1 MSDDMAL
8 VSDYAV
14 SRSEQA
20 FETLVSRYINLVYS
34 AAVRQARDPHL
45 AEDITQAVFLILAR
59 KAGKLGADT
68 ILPSWLHRTTVFVS
82 ADVLRAQRS
91 RTEREQEA
99 SMQLPSDQ
107 PEGELWPQIAPLLDT
122 AIATLNE
129 KDRRA
134 IVLRFLQ
141 DRSFLEVGAALGA
154 SEDAAKVRVSRALE
168 KMRKF
173 FGKRGVDSTA
183 LAIAGEISTN
193 SMHTAPVALVK
204 TVTAVVLAGGAAA
217 STSTLVQ
224 GALKIMA
231 WTKTTTVIVAGAAA
245 LLAFGTT
252 ELFLDHERT
261 VHLEKVQGAW
271 EGVLRYGPNTERI
284 VLKVLKDNGMYHA
297 VIDSIDG
304 GSKNL
309 PATTFKAGGSSVSLE
324 SGTAFS
330 FQGNLNADATE
341 IAGRWNFTG
350 TKYSTPLTLKRTATP
365 DVVQEP
371 LTEADLVPRP
381 DANLQGLWKG
391 TVKLPRAPTSR
402 MYLKIAATP
411 DGKYRA
417 EYNNID
423 QPPIHPIPSTSF
435 DYEKPNINIQFGG
448 INSWFDGQLDS
459 SGSNIVGRWSQGSS
473 LTLTRVDPS
482 DEAQTLN
489 AGKNY
494 DFTSDSD
501 LQGHWTGALPGT
513 YGLRLHLAVNIAQ
526 MADGSFSATLDSPD
540 QLNMAMPF
548 NTVKYAS
555 SNVRLEMGVGYYEG
569 KLQNGKISGRWNFK
583 ARDKIISESLILER
597 ADTNQAMTVSIK

>member
-1 MSDDMAL
+1 MSDDIAL
-8 VSDYAV
+8 VRDYAANQ
-14 SRSEQA
+14 SERA
-20 FETLVSRYINLVYS
+20 FETLVSRHINLVYS

-45 AEDITQAVFLILAR
+45 AEDITQAVFVILAR
-59 KAGKLGADT
+59 KAGKLGPDT

-91 RTEREQEA
+91 RTQREQKA
-99 SMQLPSDQ
+99 SMQLPSDE
-107 PEGELWPQIAPLLDT
+107 PDGELWPQIAPLLDT

-141 DRSFLEVGAALGA
+141 DRSFLEVGAAMGA

-168 KMRKF
+168 KLRKF
-173 FGKRGVDSTA
+173 FSKRGVDSTSLA
-183 LAIAGEISTN
+183 LAVEISTK
-193 SMHTAPVALVK
+193 SMQAAPVALVK
-204 TVTAVVLAGGAAA
+204 TVTAVALAGG
-217 STSTLVQ
+217 TSTLIH

-231 WTKTTTVIVAGAAA
+231 WTKTKTVIVAGAAA

-252 ELFLDHERT
+252 EVFLHHERI

-271 EGVLRYGPNTERI
+271 EGLLRYGQYKERV
-284 VLKVLKDNGMYHA
+284 VLKVRKDNGIYHA
-297 VIDSIDG
+297 VIDRIDA

-309 PATTFKAGGSSVSLE
+309 PATTFKVGSSSVSLE
-324 SGTAFS
+324 SGAAFS

-341 IAGRWNFTG
+341 LTGRWDWTG
-350 TKYSTPLTLKRTATP
+350 TKNFTPLTLKRTATP
-365 DVVQEP
+365 DVVQE
-371 LTEADLVPRP
+371 LLKEADLAPRS

-391 TVKLPRAPTSR
+391 TVNLPRALTLR
-402 MYLKIAATP
+402 MYFKIAATP
-411 DGKYRA
+411 DGGYRA
-417 EYNNID
+417 EFNSID

-435 DYEKPNINIQFGG
+435 SYDKPNIKIQFDG
-448 INSWFDGQLDS
+448 IAGWFEGQLDS
-459 SGSNIVGRWSQGSS
+459 SGSNIVGNWAQGFP

-489 AGKNY
+489 AGKSY
-494 DFTSDSD
+494 DYTTDSD
-501 LQGHWTGALPGT
+501 LQGHWTGTLPGD

-540 QLNMAMPF
+540 QQLMAMPF

-555 SNVRLEMGVGYYEG
+555 SNVRLDMGVGYYEG
-569 KLQNGKISGRWNFK
+569 KLQNGEISGKWNYK
-583 ARDKIISESLILER
+583 APDKMIVESLILKR
-597 ADTNQAMTVSIK
+597 QNDSWPN